1 MSRTVTSNNITFMDL
16 TDSRKLD
23 AYITSN
29 LPTTQ
34 IYNQNANTSTYTPDW
49 SSTNLQL
56 SADIYLDSKV
66 VTDNSD
72 TSIVWYKKV
81 GTQAKTQVG
90 TGKSLTVNSNQL
102 SSSVGI
108 ITYICEAKYNDT
120 ETNPPTA
127 HAEIVFTRVD
137 AGLNGS
143 NGTNAPAVVAQYS
156 DDGTTG
162 WTSTLNAATHKY
174 IRHSYDGGKTWSTAI
189 KMVGEDGT
197 SVTIKGTVTSVT
209 KVTGTDYYTLL
220 DNSTS
225 ITSAE
230 LGDSYLYK
238 GNLYVCVDS
247 RDGQDYFINAG
258 NIQGPSG
265 NDGKSSYVFIR
276 YATDTNGTNM
286 STSPTGKT
294 YIGIYTSDTNV
305 APTTAGSYIW
315 SKFVGDSAKS
325 IILNGNCQVFKVS
338 KEGTITP
345 STITVT
351 AQTLN
356 TSVTSWTYSTNGGQ
370 TFRST
375 VPTGV
380 SLNGDTVSIDGSSI
394 TSNSIVIKA
403 SDGTYSDTYTIHKV
417 SDGSD
422 GAQGEAGI
430 SAPIAFLTN
439 ENITFSANAQGQIT
453 GTSIISNVV
462 AYNGTT
468 KVLPTIGTI
477 TGAPTGMTIT
487 SSTISASNEIMLT
500 ITIDNN
506 ATLGSTSSNTGII
519 SIPIISPVSTILY
532 LTWSKINTG
541 ATGAQGATGNAGADA
556 YTVLLTNE
564 SHVFPGDVSNAIA
577 STATT
582 QALAYKGS
590 TAQTI
595 TIVSV
600 NGVAASTSSTATGIT
615 GLSFACSALS
625 GTNPTITFTS
635 TTDFKTV
642 NGTIPIVLTVG
653 GLTFTK
659 QFSYSIS
666 FKGNTGASGAQG
678 AAGNPA
684 TAYWLISNASVVHK
698 TSTGTIAC
706 TPSTLTF
713 TAKSQTGVATPT
725 DYAGRWIIS
734 YSTDGST
741 YTELYKSTTNEASK
755 TITVGTTYKT
765 IKCQMYLAG
774 GTTTL
779 LDEQIIPIV
788 SDGTPGTSASLVTVT
803 PSALYFKSTTG
814 KNGNFSPDYIYLY
827 PRFQNATYSNWQ
839 YSTDGVNWV
848 AVSGANGLTVGTYNS
863 VANSLMISKTST
875 LYTDTITSISFR
887 CNSTVSTVY
896 DIVSIAK
903 IYDVVDLQI
912 GARNLAEKTNQG
924 VTNWT
929 WAMQAG
935 DYTKEEYVDSN
946 KVKCCK
952 LTKGTDTAQSGWSVI
967 EYTNIGV
974 FKYEPDQTYTIS
986 FDVLSSVTTSMSVR
1000 LLQGNGTNDLG
1011 SKYVAI
1017 KNKVT
1022 ENVWSK
1028 IVYTVNTLSTLPELS
1043 SQCLYITGMSSANG
1057 VSYVFKNVQITKGNT
1072 LSDWSPAPEDLVEE
1086 SSSVN
1091 AILSNEAHF
1100 FVANSNGVPT
1110 ASSVVLDVIGFK
1122 GSTRFATTVG
1132 TITGLPSAGM
1142 TTTIS
1147 NNGTTSTKI
1156 TVAVTTAL
1164 TSAIADYGTLTIPIT
1179 VNGKTINKVFSWSKS
1194 KAGTDAITF
1203 QIYAPNGYILTADLP
1218 SLTLQTFAYEGSAT
1232 ISSGA
1237 TFQWYSWDNDAWVSI
1252 SGSTSNSLT
1261 VTKTDVLKSN
1271 SYKCEMTYKSKIYT
1285 ATATVEDKTDIYES
1299 LIRVNA
1305 KYSVNNTLYWI
1316 LYATIYSEDGER
1328 DALLGPISDTAPI
1341 GVAVGSYW
1349 YKVDNTVCT
1358 ITLMKYTGTEWI
1370 STTDTQELQYDWFLF
1385 KDVEDMV
1392 TLGESSK
1399 VKIVVANDFS
1409 HTCNIQCNISD
1420 SNYLLLSRNNQSLTD
1435 PSDPIVSNEAPSN
1448 PTNGQMWIKTNTD
1461 GSYVLSIW
1469 NSSQNQWAISNTD
1482 NQNKVYTTKP
1492 TSYKAGDVWL
1502 VGGDYQ
1508 PTIYKSG
1515 VAQTDKYLV
1524 GTMLKAQ
1531 YASTTYKDSDWV
1543 EALSYKEQL
1552 NDLQEHIDTY
1562 NQYFSFDNSGV
1573 IMTAKDAS
1581 GNVSDFKTKLTNTE
1595 LGFYQGDDKVA
1606 HINDNTLIISKAQI
1620 NTELSVVGDAPTLKV
1635 GNFIFIQESNGSF
1648 SISTDIS

>member
-1 MSRTVTSNNITFMDL
+1 MSKTIISGNVTFVDL
-16 TDSRKLD
+16 SDTRKLE

-34 IYNQNANTSTYTPDW
+34 IYNQNEKKYIPDW
-49 SSTNLQL
+49 SETHLQL
-56 SADIYLDSKV
+56 NAEVYLDSKE
-66 VTDNSD
+66 VTNN
-72 TSIVWYKKV
+72 TYVSITWYKKV
-81 GTQAKTQVG
+81 GMQARTPVG
-90 TGKSLTVNSNQL
+90 TGTTLTVNNNQL
-102 SSSVGI
+102 TSSAGT
-108 ITYICEAKYNDT
+108 ITYICEVEYKDT
-120 ETNPPTA
+120 TISPPTA
-127 HAEIVFTRVD
+127 HAEIVFIRTD
-137 AGLNGS
+137 TGLNG
-143 NGTNAPAVVAQYS
+143 V
-156 DDGTTG
+156 DGTG
-162 WTSTLNAATHKY
+162 
-174 IRHSYDGGKTWSTAI
+174 
-189 KMVGEDGT
+189 
-197 SVTIKGTVTSVT
+197 VTILGSYNTIEELQIAHP
-209 KVTGTDYYTLL
+209 TGD
-220 DNSTS
+220 
-225 ITSAE
+225 A
-230 LGDSYLYK
+230 GDSYIVD
-238 GNLYVCVDS
+238 GDLYVWAIENSQWHNV
-247 RDGQDYFINAG
+247 G
-258 NIQGPSG
+258 NIQGP
-265 NDGKSSYVFIR
+265 
-276 YATDTNGTNM
+276 
-286 STSPTGKT
+286 
-294 YIGIYTSDTNV
+294 
-305 APTTAGSYIW
+305 AGADAKNIVLS
-315 SKFVGDSAKS
+315 GDS
-325 IILNGNCQVFKVS
+325 QVFKIS
-338 KEGTITP
+338 KSNVVTP
-345 STITVT
+345 SIIKVT

-356 TSVTSWTYSTNGGQ
+356 TTITDWTYSTNGGQ
-370 TFRST
+370 TFLST
-375 VPTGV
+375 APSGV
-380 SLNGDTVSIDGSSI
+380 SRNGNIVTVDGSSL
-394 TSNSIVIKA
+394 TSNSLVIKA
-403 SDGTYSDTYTIHKV
+403 SDGEISDVFTIYKA
-417 SDGSD
+417 SDGLDGSSGSD
-422 GAQGEAGI
+422 GAP
-430 SAPIAFLTN
+430 APIAFLTN
-439 ENITFSANAQGQIT
+439 ENITFIANAQGQIT
-453 GTSIISNVV
+453 GTSIISNIV

-487 SSTISASNEIMLT
+487 SSEITASNEIMLT
-500 ITIDNN
+500 ITIANN
-506 ATLGSTSSNTGII
+506 ATLGSALSNMGTI
-519 SIPIISPVSTILY
+519 SIPITSPVSTILS
-532 LTWSKINTG
+532 LTWSKVNTG
-541 ATGAQGATGNAGADA
+541 ATGAQGATGSAGADA

-564 SHVFPGDVSNAIA
+564 SHIFPGDVSNAIA

-590 TAQTI
+590 EVQPV

-600 NGVAASTSSTATGIT
+600 NGVAAATNSTATGIA
-615 GLSFACSALS
+615 GLSFVCSALS

-635 TTDFKTV
+635 TTDFKSA

-666 FKGNTGASGAQG
+666 FKGNAGAQG
-678 AAGNPA
+678 AVGNPA
-684 TAYWLISNASVVHK
+684 TAYWLVSSASAVQK
-698 TSTGTIAC
+698 TSTGTIVC

-713 TAKSQTGVATPT
+713 TAKSQTGVANPV

-734 YSTDGST
+734 YSTDGTT

-779 LDEQIIPIV
+779 LDEQIIPII
-788 SDGTPGTSASLVTVT
+788 SDGTPGTSASLVTIT

-814 KNGNFSPDYIYLY
+814 KNGTFSPDYIYLY

-839 YSTDGVNWV
+839 YSTDGVNWI
-848 AVSGANGLTVGTYNS
+848 AASGANGLTIGTYNS
-863 VANSLMISKTST
+863 IANSLAINKTST
-875 LYTDTITSISFR
+875 LYTDAITSISFR
-887 CNSTVSTVY
+887 CNSTVGTVY
-896 DIVSIAK
+896 DIVSITK

-952 LTKGTDTAQSGWSVI
+952 LTKGTETAQSGWSVI

-974 FKYEPDQTYTIS
+974 SKYEPNQTYTIS
-986 FDVLSSVTTSMSVR
+986 FDVLSSVTTTMSVR
-1000 LLQGNGTNDLG
+1000 LLLGDGTNDLG
-1011 SKYVAI
+1011 SKYTSIQKTA
-1017 KNKVT
+1017 T

-1028 IVYTVNTLSTLPELS
+1028 MVYTVNTLSTLPTLT

-1057 VSYVFKNVQITKGNT
+1057 VSYIFKNVKIEKGNT
-1072 LSDWSPAPEDLVEE
+1072 LTDWSPAPEDLVEE
-1086 SSSVN
+1086 SSSIN

-1100 FVANSNGVPT
+1100 FVANSSGIPT

-1132 TITGLPSAGM
+1132 TITGLPSTGM
-1142 TTTIS
+1142 TATIS

-1179 VNGKTINKVFSWSKS
+1179 VNGKTINKVFSWAKS
-1194 KAGTDAITF
+1194 KAGTDAVTF
-1203 QIYAPNGYILTADLP
+1203 QIYAPNGYLLTADLP

-1237 TFQWYSWDNDAWVSI
+1237 TFQWYSWNNDAWVSI

-1261 VTKTDVLKSN
+1261 VTKTNVLKSN

-1285 ATATVEDKTDIYES
+1285 ATATVEDKTDIYDS

-1328 DALLGPISDTAPI
+1328 DSLLGPISDTAPI
-1341 GVAVGSYW
+1341 GAATGSYW

-1358 ITLMKYTGTEWI
+1358 VTLMKYTGTEWV

-1385 KDVEDMV
+1385 KDTEDMV
-1392 TLGESSK
+1392 TMGESSK
-1399 VKIVVANDFS
+1399 VKIVIANDFS

-1420 SNYLLLSRNNQSLTD
+1420 SNYILLSRNNQSLTD

-1461 GSYVLSIW
+1461 GSYILSVW
-1469 NSSQNQWAISNTD
+1469 NSSQNQWAVSNTD

-1492 TSYKAGDVWL
+1492 TSYKAGDIWL
-1502 VGGDYQ
+1502 IGGDYQ

-1573 IMTAKDAS
+1573 IMTAKDAN